1 MLIVPLFTLPRTAA
15 TRRLL
20 AGIVLGIGVNV
31 PLNLLAQ
38 GNAPVAAATAELPT
52 DPASV
57 LAVVGETPIL
67 MGELQSKVESR
78 IQEVLGQSGQKF
90 PEDQLKK
97 ARADLT
103 RSMLASTIQ
112 TKMLRESFLLDQV
125 GTQASDK
132 RAEADEKMKQK
143 ARQMFLE
150 NEVTELFKQYKT
162 EDLTEL
168 DNQLRAKGTSLV
180 ARQREFADSIL
191 GHLYMREKV
200 NKEPKVSIAEIVQYY
215 EDHRNDFYNPERSRW
230 EQLSVYFSRVS
241 SPAEAQ
247 EQIAAMGKEAY
258 FGGNMQAVARQYSHE
273 PFAAKGGLHEWTA
286 RGALASE
293 AIDQQIFSLP
303 IGRMSEVIQ
312 DELGLHI
319 LRVLDRKPAGITP
332 LSEVQDQIRT
342 KIREEKVARSQQ
354 EAIEG
359 IRDKVAVWSIFPEDV
374 PGAKPLPPSIA
385 QSSAPVR

>member
-1 MLIVPLFTLPRTAA
+1 MRPLLV
-15 TRRLL
+15 
-20 AGIVLGIGVNV
+20 GIVLAIGVSCAPYTMAQDDS
-31 PLNLLAQ
+31 PLPAST
-38 GNAPVAAATAELPT
+38 VALPT
-52 DPASV
+52 DPASI

-78 IQEVLGQSGQKF
+78 IQEVLAQSGQEF
-90 PEDQLKK
+90 PEEQLTK

-168 DNQLRAKGTSLV
+168 DNQLRAKGTSLA

-191 GHLYMREKV
+191 GHLYIREKV
-200 NKEPKVSIAEIVQYY
+200 NKEPKVSIAEIVEYY
-215 EDHRNDFYNPERSRW
+215 QSHQSDFDNPERTRW
-230 EQLSVYFSRVS
+230 EQLSVYFSRVPS
-241 SPAEAQ
+241 SAEAQ
-247 EQIAAMGKEAY
+247 EQITAMGKEAY
-258 FGGNMQAVARQYSHE
+258 YGGNMQAVARQYSHE
-273 PFAAKGGLHEWTA
+273 PFAAKGGLHDWTA

-293 AIDQQIFSLP
+293 AIDSQIFSLP

-342 KIREEKVARSQQ
+342 NIREEKVAKSQQ
-354 EAIEG
+354 EALEG
-359 IRDKVAVWSIFPEDV
+359 IRDKVAVWSIYPQDV
-374 PGAKPLPPSIA
+374 PGAKPLPTSMIA
-385 QSSAPVR
+385 QHTGSVR

>member
-1 MLIVPLFTLPRTAA
+1 MLAIGAS
-15 TRRLL
+15 L
-20 AGIVLGIGVNV
+20 A
-31 PLNLLAQ
+31 PCAMAQ
-38 GNAPVAAATAELPT
+38 GDSPLPSSTGELPT
-52 DPASV
+52 DPASI

-78 IQEVLGQSGQKF
+78 IQEVLAQSGQEF
-90 PEDQLKK
+90 PEEQLKK

-168 DNQLRAKGTSLV
+168 DNQLRAKGTSLA

-191 GHLYMREKV
+191 GHLYIREKV
-200 NKEPKVSIAEIVQYY
+200 NKEPKVSIAEIVEYY
-215 EDHRNDFYNPERSRW
+215 QTHSSDFDNPERSRW

-241 SPAEAQ
+241 SSAEAQ
-247 EQIAAMGKEAY
+247 EQITAMGKEAY
-258 FGGNMQAVARQYSHE
+258 YGGNMQAVARQHSHE
-273 PFAAKGGLHEWTA
+273 PFAAKGGLHDWTT

-293 AIDQQIFSLP
+293 AIDSQIFSLP

-342 KIREEKVARSQQ
+342 KIREEKVANSQQ
-354 EAIEG
+354 EALEG
-359 IRDKVAVWSIFPEDV
+359 IRDKVAVWSIYPQDV
-374 PGAKPLPPSIA
+374 PDAKPLPTTMITQRTGS
-385 QSSAPVR
+385 VR